1 MSMPKGKKIACGY
14 ATVEGGGDY
23 RMIAE
28 VLTSQG
34 FKMNHSS
41 ARNHFL
47 SIMRGF
53 AEDILRSTGLAEPTQ
68 EKVEEMARQ
77 PLFQSAVRD
86 MFEHRLEMAK
96 VLGELEEEGSRA

>member
-1 MSMPKGKKIACGY
+1 MSMPKGKKIAEGY

-28 VLTSQG
+28 VMTAQG

-53 AEDILRSTGLAEPTQ
+53 AEDVLRDTGLGEPTQ
-68 EKVEEMARQ
+68 ENVEKIARQ
-77 PLFQSAVRD
+77 PMFQSAIRD
-86 MFEHRLEMAK
+86 MFEHRLEMQK
-96 VLGELEEEGSRA
+96 LLQE